1 MRPPATPRRRPI
13 LLALA
18 ELALSV
24 PPALS
29 FGSTAVA
36 VAGCPPPAS
45 SLGMAAAA
53 AAVGGGGGTSGG
65 VAIYGCGVLGTSL
78 CRQLMEDPTFSSQP
92 ITGITRTDAK
102 HDSIRSMVLA
112 MGDGAAGRLNL
123 ETEGSVPAGTRFR
136 DLVFCAP
143 PSGFEDYPA
152 AVEDAL
158 GRYWDAG
165 AGGTFVLTG
174 AGSVYGDGDG
184 ETVAED
190 SPTCDP
196 VANPR
201 AARMLGAERSCL
213 GGGGGVLRLAG
224 LYTLTRGAHNYWLT
238 SGKPV
243 QGNPD
248 GTINLLHYDDAAGA
262 CLAALKKGPK
272 VVSGRTFLISDG
284 HPTTRRGIC
293 ESAVKAAHYRDAAI
307 PEFAGGSDLSRGKIY
322 DGSASDAALGWKPLY
337 ESFDSFM
344 ASQN

>member
-1 MRPPATPRRRPI
+1 M
-13 LLALA
+13 
-18 ELALSV
+18 
-24 PPALS
+24 
-29 FGSTAVA
+29 
-36 VAGCPPPAS
+36 
-45 SLGMAAAA
+45 
-53 AAVGGGGGTSGG
+53 
-65 VAIYGCGVLGTSL
+65 
-78 CRQLMEDPTFSSQP
+78 
-92 ITGITRTDAK
+92 
-102 HDSIRSMVLA
+102 
-112 MGDGAAGRLNL
+112 
-123 ETEGSVPAGTRFR
+123 
-136 DLVFCAP
+136 
-143 PSGFEDYPA
+143 
-152 AVEDAL
+152 
-158 GRYWDAG
+158 
-165 AGGTFVLTG
+165 
-174 AGSVYGDGDG
+174 YGDGDG

-307 PEFAGGSDLSRGKIY
+307 PEFAGGERPFPGQNLRRIGQRC
-322 DGSASDAALGWKPLY
+322 GPRVEAAVRVLRLLHGVPELTGNSNKY
-337 ESFDSFM
+337 Y
-344 ASQN
+344 